1 MNDLVLSETKFI
13 STQQQHNSQ
22 LWYACLELGFA
33 YQVQSNRT
41 VLQHRK
47 HHGPVRVQ
55 KMLWPERP
63 SEVNILFLQGHSDR
77 HLHSLIPSAC

>member
-33 YQVQSNRT
+33 STLR
-41 VLQHRK
+41 
-47 HHGPVRVQ
+47 
-55 KMLWPERP
+55 
-63 SEVNILFLQGHSDR
+63 
-77 HLHSLIPSAC
+77 